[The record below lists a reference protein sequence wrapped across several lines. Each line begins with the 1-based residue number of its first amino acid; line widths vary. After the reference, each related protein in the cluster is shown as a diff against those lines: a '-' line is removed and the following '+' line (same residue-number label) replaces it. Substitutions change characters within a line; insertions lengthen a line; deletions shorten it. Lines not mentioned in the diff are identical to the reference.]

1 MGAETLWGDGLV
13 FPLPALVAGDS
24 GAALTAPLPVTATST
39 TDGALTAPLPT
50 LSSNDGNSARLTA
63 PVPTLT
69 ADDFPYALLTAPLPT
84 LSAVMGFESTL
95 TAPVPAL
102 DLVYIN
108 SAYLTATGTAG
119 LPLLSADGLAGEVFT
134 FANTA
139 PTPELE
145 AGTKDIAETAPVP
158 LLTAT
163 AVTGALITATAA
175 APAPFLTAALT
186 NPAII
191 TAANS
196 AALPQLAAAMTA
208 GNIITAAL
216 LARLP
221 RLSAQGLTG
230 QVGTALLTAATPI
243 MAAAGYPAYTL
254 TFAETAPV
262 PQLDA
267 TLSTTVTAAYR
278 TWVLNLRKGALTEY
292 DSFAFN
298 SYTVFNGVVLA
309 AGPAGVFAL
318 GTQGA
323 DAGTAITARV
333 TTGQDAFGSS
343 VHKRVPRL
351 YTGYDTDGDMLFRV
365 ITTEGGSRTYSLPDN
380 YVRGIQQRRVPIG
393 KGVKSR
399 YFQFELENVNGADFS
414 ISDIL
419 AYPTK
424 LRRRVM

>member
-1 MGAETLWGDGLV
+1 M
-13 FPLPALVAGDS
+13 
-24 GAALTAPLPVTATST
+24 
-39 TDGALTAPLPT
+39 
-50 LSSNDGNSARLTA
+50 
-63 PVPTLT
+63 
-69 ADDFPYALLTAPLPT
+69 
-84 LSAVMGFESTL
+84 
-95 TAPVPAL
+95 
-102 DLVYIN
+102 
-108 SAYLTATGTAG
+108 
-119 LPLLSADGLAGEVFT
+119 
-134 FANTA
+134 
-139 PTPELE
+139 
-145 AGTKDIAETAPVP
+145 GTKDVAETAPVP

-163 AVTGALITATAA
+163 AVTGTLLTATAS
-175 APAPFLTAALT
+175 APATLLTATLV

-196 AALPQLAAAMTA
+196 AIAPQLAAAMAA

-216 LARLP
+216 LARAP
-221 RLSAQGLTG
+221 RLTAQGLTG
-230 QVGTALLTAATPI
+230 RVATMLATAATPT
-243 MAAAGYPAYTL
+243 MEAAGYPAYTL
-254 TFAETAPV
+254 TFANTAPV
-262 PQLDA
+262 PSLDA
-267 TLSTTVTAAYR
+267 ALSITITAAYR
-278 TWVLNLRKGALTEY
+278 TWTLNLRRGALTEY

-309 AGPAGVFAL
+309 AGPAGVFSL
-318 GTQGA
+318 GTQST

-380 YVRGIQQRRVPIG
+380 GVRGIQQRRVPIG
-393 KGVKSR
+393 KGVKSSR
-399 YFQFELENVNGADFS
+399 FQFEVENVNGADFS

>member
-1 MGAETLWGDGLV
+1 MGAETLWGDGL
-13 FPLPALVAGDS
+13 L
-24 GAALTAPLPVTATST
+24 
-39 TDGALTAPLPT
+39 APLPT
-50 LSSNDGNSARLTA
+50 LAAGADGVALTA
-63 PVPTLT
+63 PTPTVWDGDIAHL
-69 ADDFPYALLTAPLPT
+69 AAALPT
-84 LSAVMGFESTL
+84 LSAEVS
-95 TAPVPAL
+95 APAL
-102 DLVYIN
+102 N
-108 SAYLTATGTAG
+108 TASGTAG
-119 LPLLSADGLAGEVFT
+119 LPLLSASGLAGEVIT
-134 FANTA
+134 FAQDA
-139 PTPELE
+139 PLPELE
-145 AGTKDIAETAPVP
+145 AGTKDFDETAPVP
-158 LLTAT
+158 LLTASV
-163 AVTGALITATAA
+163 VTGTLITVTAA
-175 APAPFLTAALT
+175 APTPLLTATLF

-196 AALPQLAAAMTA
+196 AAMPQLAAAMAA

-216 LARLP
+216 LARAP

-243 MAAAGYPAYTL
+243 MEAAGYPAYTI
-254 TFAETAPV
+254 TFAGTAPL
-262 PQLDA
+262 PQMDA
-267 TLSTTVTAAYR
+267 VLGAAVAAAYR

-292 DSFAFN
+292 DGFAFN
-298 SYTVFNGVVLA
+298 SFAVFNGVVLA
-309 AGPAGVFAL
+309 AGPAGVFSL
-318 GTQGA
+318 GTQGT
-323 DAGTAITARV
+323 DAGAAITGRV

-380 YVRGIQQRRVPIG
+380 GVRGIQQRRIPIG

-399 YFQFELENVNGADFS
+399 WFQFELENVAGADFS